1 MTSKPLKIGLA
12 GLGTV
17 GTGVITILNQHRDSL
32 IQKCGRSLQI
42 TVVSARNKGK
52 DRGVDLSKYKWVDT
66 PEQLAQEDV
75 DVVVELMGGA
85 EGSAKNLVEAS
96 LKSGKSVVTA
106 NKALL
111 AHHGVSLAK
120 LTSPQAHLYFEA
132 AVAGGIPI
140 IKMLREGLAANDLTS
155 VLGILNGTCNYIL
168 TTMEKTGRDFADVLS
183 EAQAKGY
190 AEADPTFDI
199 DGMDTGHK
207 LCLLASLAFGIAP
220 DLDNLPVSGIRR
232 IKATDIDYA
241 KEFGYR
247 IKLLG
252 IAQKHKNGDVE
263 QGVEACLVPISKS
276 LAGVDGVFNAVNV
289 IGDHVGSCLIE
300 GRGAGAGPTASAVVA
315 DLMDCARGHHVSP
328 FSVPLENLAKPKW
341 RNPRDSEGEFYLRL
355 NVLDQPGVIADVAAI
370 LRDHKISIEGLIQ
383 RGRDPGQ
390 PVAVIMTTH
399 TTKRGDIEDA
409 CTKIGSLKSVQ
420 DQPVILRRLSI
431 A

>member
-1 MTSKPLKIGLA
+1 MTTKPLKIALA

-17 GTGVITILNQHRDSL
+17 GAGVVTILQRHREE
-32 IQKCGRSLQI
+32 IIRKCGRPI
-42 TVVSARNKGK
+42 DIVAISARSKGK
-52 DRGVDLSKYKWVDT
+52 DRGVDLSGYKWVDT
-66 PEQLAQEDV
+66 PEALANEDV
-75 DVVVELMGGA
+75 DVVVELMGGS

-96 LKSGKSVVTA
+96 LKANKSVVTA

-111 AHHGVSLAK
+111 ANHGVALAK
-120 LTSPQAHLYFEA
+120 LVTPQTHLYFEA

-140 IKMLREGLAANDLTS
+140 IKMLREGLAANDLKS
-155 VLGILNGTCNYIL
+155 LLGILNGTCNYIL
-168 TTMEKTGRDFADVLS
+168 TTMEKTGRDFADVLA
-183 EAQAKGY
+183 EAQEKGY

-220 DLDNLPVSGIRR
+220 DLNNLPVTGIRR
-232 IKATDIDYA
+232 IQATDIDYA

-252 IAQKHKNGDVE
+252 IAQKHANGEIE
-263 QGVEACLVPISKS
+263 QGVEACLVPQSTS

-289 IGDHVGSCLIE
+289 IGDFVGSCLIE

-315 DLMDCARGHHVSP
+315 DLIDAARGHAVSP
-328 FSVPLENLAKPKW
+328 FSVPVEKLNAPKW
-341 RNPRDSEGEFYLRL
+341 RNTRETESEFYIRL

-370 LRDHKISIEGLIQ
+370 LRDHNISIEGLIQ

-390 PVAVIMTTH
+390 PVSVIMTTH
-399 TTKRGDIEDA
+399 ATKRGAVEDA
-409 CTKIGSLKSVQ
+409 CAKIGSLKSMQ
-420 DQPVILRRLSI
+420 DQPVVLRLLSFT
-431 A
+431 